1 MTSNNAKRGRGGAVR
16 IAAIALFASLAWS
29 AASRAA
35 PPITIGFGM
44 AETGVLAPAG
54 KAAILAMQIWA
65 DDVNKNGGLLGR
77 QVKLDYYD
85 DQSNPS
91 VVPGIY
97 TKLLDVDHVDFIVS
111 GYGTNLIAPAM
122 PIAIQHKAMFLGL
135 FGLAVNSEFH
145 YPKYFSMLPTGPDP
159 KVAFSDP
166 FFKVIM
172 ASNPKPKTLALV
184 GEDAEFP
191 KNALQGAN
199 ETAKKLGLK
208 VVYDR
213 TYPPSTVDFTPIV
226 NAINATSPDAVFVA
240 SYPGTSAGMLR
251 AATEVGLKTRF
262 FGGGMVG
269 LQYTAVKEQFGP
281 ALNGV
286 IDYDWWIPA
295 KTMHF
300 PGILEFL
307 KKYQAK
313 AASAGVDPLG
323 WYLPPFAYA
332 NLQVLGDAI
341 KATKTLD
348 QTKLA
353 NYIRAHE
360 FKTIVGDI
368 RFGKDGEWSKPRVLE
383 VQWQGIKGHSLDEFK
398 STKVEPILEPSIYRT
413 GKVIAPYSAIKK

>member
-1 MTSNNAKRGRGGAVR
+1 MTSYSFKRGRNAAAR
-16 IAAIALFASLAWS
+16 AAAIALFASLAWPA
-29 AASRAA
+29 AASAA

-65 DDVNKNGGLLGR
+65 DDVNAKGGLLGR

-85 DQSNPS
+85 DQTNPAT
-91 VVPGIY
+91 VPGLY

-122 PIAIQHKAMFLGL
+122 PIAIQHKRLFFGL

-145 YPKYFSMLPTGPDP
+145 YPMYFSMLPTGPDP

-172 ASNPKPKTLALV
+172 SATPKPKTLALT

-191 KNALQGAN
+191 IHALQGASA
-199 ETAKKLGLK
+199 TAKRLGLK

-286 IDYDWWIPA
+286 IDYDFWVPA
-295 KTMHF
+295 HTMQF
-300 PGILEFL
+300 PGILDFL

-313 AASAGVDPLG
+313 APSAGVDPLG
-323 WYLPPFAYA
+323 WYLPPFAFA
-332 NLQVLGDAI
+332 ELQVLGDAI
-341 KATKTLD
+341 TATKTLD
-348 QTKLA
+348 QEKLA
-353 NYIRAHE
+353 GYIRTHE
-360 FKTIVGDI
+360 FKTIVGDV

-398 STKVEPILEPSIYRT
+398 NTKVEPILEPALYRT
-413 GKVIAPYSAIKK
+413 GKLEAPYFAIKK